1 MRIALVVS
9 GSRGDVQPMLALALG
24 LNRGGHDAIFL
35 SPPENE
41 GLARAHDCPFRAVG
55 SDIRGDVELAGGG
68 LRALDRFIRRQVSI
82 QIRGLSGLVEDRD
95 LILASGLVFGVR
107 PVAEHLGIPY
117 RFVAFSPAA
126 MLGTTRDG
134 LATRTLAAVSGFI
147 ADRLYGAALNRGR
160 ASLGLPR
167 VRNVMVQLIGRDPI
181 AATDPA
187 LTVVP
192 AGARLKATQ
201 TGYMHLPPLG
211 ELSDELSRFL
221 DAGPPPVYAGFGSMP
236 VGNSERISRLL
247 VDAASATG
255 QRLVVSR
262 GWAELP
268 AVTGADHCLFVGDE
282 PHALL
287 FPRVAAVIH
296 HGGAGTIATA
306 ARAGVPQIVLPQAVD
321 QFAWRKQVVALGLG
335 PKAPL
340 LRTVSA
346 AALARAIDRALADG
360 IYRTRAAELAARLA
374 AAGDG
379 VDATVRAVTE
389 APAHDGERDRR

>member
-9 GSRGDVQPMLALALG
+9 GSRGDIQPMLALAAG
-24 LNRGGHDAIFL
+24 LNRSGHDAVFL

-41 GLARAHDCPFRAVG
+41 GLARAHDCPFRTVG
-55 SDIRGDVELAGGG
+55 SNIRGDAGLAAGG
-68 LRALDRFIRRQVSI
+68 LRALNRFIRREVMIQV
-82 QIRGLSGLVEDRD
+82 RDLPGLVGDRD

-107 PVAEHLGIPY
+107 PAAEHLGIPY
-117 RFVAFSPAA
+117 RYVAFSPAT

-134 LATRTLAAVSGFI
+134 LATRALAASSGFI

-160 ASLGLPR
+160 AGLGLPR
-167 VRNVMVQLIGRDPI
+167 VRNVMVQLIGRDPV

-201 TGYMHLPPLG
+201 TGYMHLAPRG
-211 ELSDELSRFL
+211 ELSGELSRFL
-221 DAGPPPVYAGFGSMP
+221 SAGPPPIYAGFGSMP

-247 VDAASATG
+247 VGAASATR

-268 AVTGADHCLFVGDE
+268 AVNGADDCLFVGDE

-296 HGGAGTIATA
+296 HGGAGTIASA
-306 ARAGVPQIVLPQAVD
+306 ARAGVPQIVLPHAVD
-321 QFAWRKQVVALGLG
+321 QFAWRTQVVALGLG
-335 PKAPL
+335 PRAPL

-346 AALARAIDRALADG
+346 AALARAIDAVLSDG
-360 IYRTRAAELAARLA
+360 RYRTRARELAARLA

-389 APAHDGERDRR
+389 ARARPGEHDRG